1 MNDIAIENYVSDKSN
16 SIDDEL
22 SLVLAAQ
29 RGDRD
34 AFGVL
39 YERHKDA
46 VYWFVLRSVGS
57 REDAEDIVQDAFC
70 RAWKAMDRFHG
81 QARFLTWIYRIAAR
95 VCADRARAAP
105 LHGLKVSLD
114 IADTIGRDDEHPG
127 VTWQALEMALNELP
141 LVWRQLVLLCD
152 VQRFSSRVAAGI
164 LGCSAI
170 SARVR
175 LFRAHEKLR
184 KALAN
189 AEDL

>member
-1 MNDIAIENYVSDKSN
+1 MSDIVIENYALDRSS
-16 SIDDEL
+16 SIDTEL
-22 SLVLAAQ
+22 SLVLAAR

-34 AFGVL
+34 AFGAL

-57 REDAEDIVQDAFC
+57 REDAEDIVQEAFC
-70 RAWKAMDRFHG
+70 RALKAIDRFHG

-105 LHGLKVSLD
+105 LRGLRVSLE
-114 IADTIGRDDEHPG
+114 IADAIGRDDEHPG
-127 VTWQALEMALNELP
+127 VTWQALERAMNDLP
-141 LVWRQLVLLCD
+141 LIHRQLVLLCD
-152 VQRFSSRVAAGI
+152 VQGFSSRVAAEM

-175 LFRAHEKLR
+175 LCRAHEKLR
-184 KALAN
+184 KSLS
-189 AEDL
+189 AEEVC